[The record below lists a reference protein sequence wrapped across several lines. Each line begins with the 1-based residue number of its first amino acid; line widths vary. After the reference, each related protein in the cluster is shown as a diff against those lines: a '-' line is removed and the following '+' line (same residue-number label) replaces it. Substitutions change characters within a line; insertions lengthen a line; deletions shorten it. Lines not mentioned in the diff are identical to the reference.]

1 MTLNHIVLCSLLGLA
16 TAPAL
21 ACYTVYDRSD
31 RVVYQSQ
38 TPPVDMSRPL
48 HETLPARFPGG
59 HMVFNA
65 GGPCAVISSVA
76 TGSGGLNL
84 SSTSPL
90 LTDERSAKALGL
102 PHTVLSDRVVVV
114 KPRDVSLP
122 PGISVVPS
130 GAAPV
135 AVPVPVPAAA
145 PSQKTSSRGMT
156 ITELRDPPLRV
167 VQSADGMIVSEVIR

>member
-1 MTLNHIVLCSLLGLA
+1 MRMNHIVLCSLLGLA
-16 TAPAL
+16 AAPAL

-48 HETLPARFPGG
+48 HETLQARFPGG
-59 HMVFNA
+59 HMIFSA
-65 GGPCAVISSVA
+65 GGECEVISSVA
-76 TGSGGLNL
+76 SGSGGLNL
-84 SSTSPL
+84 SSASPL

-102 PHTVLSDRVVVV
+102 PHTVLSDRAVVVR
-114 KPRDVSLP
+114 PRDVSLP
-122 PGISVVPS
+122 PGISVIPRNT
-130 GAAPV
+130 APV
-135 AVPVPVPAAA
+135 AVPSPAAP

-167 VQSADGMIVSEVIR
+167 VQSADGMLVSEVIR

>member
-135 AVPVPVPAAA
+135 AVPVPAAA

>member
-1 MTLNHIVLCSLLGLA
+1 MRLNHFVLCSLLGLA

-21 ACYTVYDRSD
+21 ACYTVYDPSD

-59 HMVFNA
+59 HMVFSA
-65 GGPCAVISSVA
+65 GGECAVINSVA
-76 TGSGGLNL
+76 TGRGGLTL

-130 GAAPV
+130 GPAP
-135 AVPVPVPAAA
+135 AVPIPAAA

-167 VQSADGMIVSEVIR
+167 VQSADGMLVSEVIR